1 MHDTQSR
8 TLPARCLFLWPTP
21 AMTCLVAE
29 RQHIH
34 IFLTGVQKLAIQELS
49 VATSAVFIFSLD
61 GLADTE
67 QIHLTFA
74 AMIPVACAARA
85 LSAASGLRLVD
96 TRH

>member
-49 VATSAVFIFSLD
+49 VATSTVFIFSLD
-61 GLADTE
+61 RSADAE
-67 QIHLTFA
+67 QIHSTFA
-74 AMIPVACAARA
+74 ATIPVACAARD
-85 LSAASGLRLVD
+85 LSAASGLRLID

>member
-1 MHDTQSR
+1 MHDTHSR

-49 VATSAVFIFSLD
+49 VAASRVFTFPIED
-61 GLADTE
+61 PADVE
-67 QIHLTFA
+67 QIHSAIA
-74 AMIPVACAARA
+74 A
-85 LSAASGLRLVD
+85 
-96 TRH
+96 TT